1 MNTTQHKDPDR
12 SQLFL
17 VRLWAEESR
26 AVGTGNED
34 RTNGKIEWCGKLQ
47 HVVSGRARYFDGL
60 SNLAQ
65 ALEKMI
71 EPEKG

>member
-1 MNTTQHKDPDR
+1 MTQHQNLVR

-26 AVGTGNED
+26 DVGTDNED
-34 RTNGKIEWCGKLQ
+34 GTNGEIEWCGKLQ
-47 HVVSGRARYFDGL
+47 HVVGGASCYFNGL